1 MKDNSRGILENTD
14 ISDIAA
20 PVRAGPRILCLA
32 NQKGGVGKTTTAINL
47 GTALAAVGEA
57 VLLID
62 IDPQGNAS
70 TGLGVAQEN
79 RTSSSFELLLGEARL
94 DVAIMATAV
103 PGFDLVPAS
112 MDLLGVEVELSENAR
127 RLYRLCDEVTAFL
140 AENQNNATRYKYILI
155 DCPPSLNMLTLNA
168 MVAAQSVLV
177 PLQCE
182 FFALE
187 GLGQLLHTIDRV
199 RGSLNP
205 QLDIQGIVLTMYDL
219 RNNLSA
225 QVEAD
230 VRQHFGDKVYQAI
243 IPRNVRVSEA
253 PSFGKPVLLYDHKCT
268 GSLAY
273 MKLASELIQRERQM
287 FQQRAAG

>member
-1 MKDNSRGILENTD
+1 MSADPAALENQTAV
-14 ISDIAA
+14 S
-20 PVRAGPRILCLA
+20 GPRILCLA

-47 GTALAAVGEA
+47 GTALAAIGEK

-62 IDPQGNAS
+62 LDPQGNAS
-70 TGLGVAQEN
+70 TGLGVSQN
-79 RTSSSFELLLGEARL
+79 DRTITSFDVLLDECGLAEAVRS
-94 DVAIMATAV
+94 TAV
-103 PGFDLVPAS
+103 PGFDLLPAS
-112 MDLLGVEVELSENAR
+112 MDLLGVEVELADNPR
-127 RLYRLCDEVTAFL
+127 RMHRLADAL
-140 AENQNNATRYKYILI
+140 AALPDSPASGGGRYQYVLI

-187 GLGQLLHTIDRV
+187 GLSQLTQTIEQV
-199 RGSLNP
+199 RHSLNP
-205 QLDIQGIVLTMYDL
+205 ALDIQGIVLTMYDL
-219 RNNLSA
+219 RNNLSG

-230 VRQHFGDKVYQAI
+230 VRGHFGSLVYQSV

-253 PSFGKPVLLYDHKCT
+253 PSFGKPALLYDHKCS

-273 MKLASELIQRERQM
+273 MELASELIQRERA
-287 FQQRAAG
+287 RAAAA